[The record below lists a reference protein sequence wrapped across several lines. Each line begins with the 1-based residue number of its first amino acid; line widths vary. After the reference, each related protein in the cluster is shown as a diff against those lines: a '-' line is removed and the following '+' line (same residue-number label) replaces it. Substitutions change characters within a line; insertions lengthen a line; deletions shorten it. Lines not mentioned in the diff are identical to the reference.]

1 MSRSLENYEEFKAE
15 LKEYEKKA
23 KNARKKGQDATDEL
37 IKAEKDVET
46 ALAKYNISKTKTRS
60 NLMNSSYE
68 LFRAYSELVPKLTN
82 AIEIAVKYHS
92 SLLDLYNIRYKYD
105 KTNSKLSR
113 INEVIREIE
122 QYIRELE
129 SKRTSATELGKKAS
143 NEHDSWRTFI
153 IEERR
158 KEK

>member
-1 MSRSLENYEEFKAE
+1 MSKSLENYEEFKAE

-23 KNARKKGQDATDEL
+23 KNARKEGQDATDEL

-82 AIEIAVKYHS
+82 AIGIAVKYHN
-92 SLLDLYNIRYKYD
+92 SLLDLYNIRYNYD
-105 KTNSKLSR
+105 KTNSRLSR

-122 QYIRELE
+122 QHIRDLE
-129 SKRTSATELGKKAS
+129 SKRYNASEKGKKAS

>member
-1 MSRSLENYEEFKAE
+1 MSKSLENYEEFKAE

-23 KNARKKGQDATDEL
+23 KNARKEGQDATDEL
-37 IKAEKDVET
+37 IKAEIDVET
-46 ALAKYNISKTKTRS
+46 VLAKHNISKTKTRS
-60 NLMNSSYE
+60 NVMNSSYK

-82 AIEIAVKYHS
+82 AIEIAVKYHN
-92 SLLDLYNIRYKYD
+92 SLLDLYNFRRNYD
-105 KTNSKLSR
+105 KTDPKLSK
-113 INEVIREIE
+113 ISEHIREVE

-129 SKRTSATELGKKAS
+129 SKRMSASQLGKKARD
-143 NEHDSWRTFI
+143 EHDSWKTFI

>member
-23 KNARKKGQDATDEL
+23 KNARIKGQDATDEL
-37 IKAEKDVET
+37 IKAEKDIET

-92 SLLDLYNIRYKYD
+92 SLLDLYNI
-105 KTNSKLSR
+105 
-113 INEVIREIE
+113 EV
-122 QYIRELE
+122 
-129 SKRTSATELGKKAS
+129 
-143 NEHDSWRTFI
+143 
-153 IEERR
+153 
-158 KEK
+158 

>member
-1 MSRSLENYEEFKAE
+1 MSKSFEEYEEFKVE

-37 IKAEKDVET
+37 IKAEKDIET

-68 LFRAYSELVPKLTN
+68 LFRAYSELVSKLTN

-92 SLLDLYNIRYKYD
+92 SLLDLYNIRYNYD

-129 SKRTSATELGKKAS
+129 SKRTSASELGKKAS